1 MMLTAAGL
9 LAGADITATL
19 EIPASLLARSA
30 GNTGSADTGT
40 ADHTVR
46 LKPLT
51 VNDLRLI
58 VRAARDNDELSAA
71 LMVQRSLV
79 EPALSL
85 AQVSQLSIGLMQFL
99 LREVNRLSGMAA
111 SEAEIAAAIEDPLA
125 QASFRLSQAF
135 GWTPEDI
142 GKLTLGEVLT
152 HLQFLKSA

>member
-1 MMLTAAGL
+1 MLTAAGL
-9 LAGADITATL
+9 LAGANLTATI
-19 EIPASLLARSA
+19 EIPASLLARGAQQEQST
-30 GNTGSADTGT
+30 GNS
-40 ADHTVR
+40 VR

-51 VNDLRLI
+51 VHDLQLI

-71 LMVQRSLV
+71 LMVQRSLI
-79 EPALSL
+79 EPELTL
-85 AQVSQLSIGLMQFL
+85 AQVAQLPIGLMQFL

-111 SEAEIAAAIEDPLA
+111 SEAEIAATIADPLA

-152 HLQFLKSA
+152 HLQFLKTA